1 MDDVALEFLDRL
13 DAYWHDFQQS
23 PNLNAWI
30 AEAPGEVRQEV
41 ASELLLADLELR
53 YKQNREKLKS
63 QPAAK
68 VELLAANYLKYPAVV
83 DCEGLLEEL
92 IEEEFFLRARDQS
105 ELNINTLAPSAARL
119 TALAVE
125 PWGRRFAE
133 VLSTRHRLVVR
144 LLNYGKQQ
152 DEALLKHELG
162 VELEVGRAT
171 QREATAPQVVAT
183 NPPRMVI
190 AHSRK
195 LTISRTQ
202 ALLKRVGYQQLEIE
216 NCSQKVP
223 LQIAPYEPPIKPQ
236 QRYLAEVPCVLVI
249 GQLQLSIVTA
259 QSLKRG

>member
-1 MDDVALEFLDRL
+1 MDDAPLEYLDRL
-13 DAYWHDFQQS
+13 DAYWHDHRQS
-23 PNLNAWI
+23 PNLCAWI
-30 AEAPGEVRQEV
+30 DEAPREVRQEV
-41 ASELLLADLELR
+41 ATELLLADLEFR
-53 YKQNREKLKS
+53 YKQKREQLKS
-63 QPAAK
+63 QPTAD
-68 VELLAANYLKYPAVV
+68 VELLAANYLKYPALI
-83 DCEGLLEEL
+83 DCAGLMEKL

-105 ELNINTLAPSAARL
+105 ELTINTLAPPAASL

-125 PWGRRFAE
+125 PWVQRFAT

-144 LLNYGKQQ
+144 LLNYAKHQ

-162 VELEVGRAT
+162 VALEVGRAT
-171 QREATAPQVVAT
+171 QQEATAPQVVAT

-216 NCSQKVP
+216 NCSRKVH
-223 LQIAPYEPPIKPQ
+223 LQIAPYGPPIKPQ
-236 QRYLAEVPCVLVI
+236 QRCLVEVPCVLVI